1 VLPVAV
7 VARVPVLVDAVCDG
21 AENLTVDAKDSLP
34 PLGCDACKDSAAGP
48 GYLFKWTGE
57 HSVLRHCECWYRRQE
72 AKRSMEAREYEDL
85 SGALG
90 RT

>member
-1 VLPVAV
+1 VLPDALVAGV
-7 VARVPVLVDAVCDG
+7 PRVAYAVCDG

-34 PLGCDACKDSAAGP
+34 PLGCEACKDSVAGP

-72 AKRSMEAREYEDL
+72 AKRAVQKEK
-85 SGALG
+85 
-90 RT
+90 